1 MTEVQ
6 NSATYLEIVERLQ
19 NKSEEELKLLYVKF
33 FSGELIEEW
42 KEITNEAD
50 FTNVK
55 EEDIIKAIQK
65 GRYNK

>member
-50 FTNVK
+50 LLMSK
-55 EEDIIKAIQK
+55 KKI
-65 GRYNK
+65 